1 MTLIVLI
8 VRDTNESV
16 WTDKTSYTYYLCLLQ
31 ILKEKKRSAKTA
43 RKQRWSVIVIEIN
56 SRIYCGVSF
65 LKARLSTIFKSV
77 ID

>member
-31 ILKEKKRSAKTA
+31 ILKEK
-43 RKQRWSVIVIEIN
+43 
-56 SRIYCGVSF
+56 
-65 LKARLSTIFKSV
+65 TICK
-77 ID
+77 DCP